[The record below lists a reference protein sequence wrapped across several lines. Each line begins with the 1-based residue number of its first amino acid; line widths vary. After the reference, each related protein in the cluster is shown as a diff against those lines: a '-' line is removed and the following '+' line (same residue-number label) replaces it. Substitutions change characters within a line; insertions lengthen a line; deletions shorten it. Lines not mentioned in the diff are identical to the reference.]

1 MKNII
6 IAIDGHSSTG
16 KSTLAKM
23 LSKHYNFVHINTG
36 SMYRAVTLNAI
47 RKNIINLNDSPEK
60 INEDVINKSVDSLRF
75 EFRCNIENYYSIFLN
90 DENIED
96 LIKLPDVTKFV
107 SYVSKF
113 KLLRSKIVYMQ
124 QQMGVEKS
132 VVMEGRDIGSVVFPN
147 ADLKLFVT
155 ASIDIR
161 AQRRYDELKR
171 SGIDI
176 NYSDVYQNI
185 KMRDYYD
192 TTRKNSP
199 LKKVEDAFLINN
211 SSMTI
216 DEQFKF
222 VNDLIK
228 KNKIF

>member
-1 MKNII
+1 
-6 IAIDGHSSTG
+6 
-16 KSTLAKM
+16 M
-23 LSKHYNFVHINTG
+23 L
-36 SMYRAVTLNAI
+36 
-47 RKNIINLNDSPEK
+47 
-60 INEDVINKSVDSLRF
+60 NKSVDSLRF

-90 DENIED
+90 DENVED

-113 KLLRSKIVYMQ
+113 KLLRSKIINIQ
-124 QQMGVEKS
+124 QQMGRHKS

-161 AQRRYDELKR
+161 AQRRYNELKK

-216 DEQFKF
+216 DEQFKY

-228 KNKIF
+228 KYKIF